1 MRLVTARVEG
11 RTRAA
16 RLDGEVLTLLP
27 EPTVVEVL
35 ATEGWQDRVTAATGP
50 EAQLGSVALEPV
62 VRPVHTV
69 CVGLNYRSH
78 ILETGRELPSRP
90 TLFAKYPTTLTGPND
105 DIPLTGASQA
115 VDWEVELGVVIGA
128 RASRVSVADAGR
140 HIAGYTVVNDVSMR
154 DWQRRTV
161 QWMQGKNFDATTPVG
176 PALVTP
182 DELAD
187 ARDLRLTCEVDGEVM
202 QDARTSDLL
211 FDPAA
216 VVSYMSTF
224 MTLLPG
230 DLIATGTPGG
240 VGAARDPQ
248 VFLRPGQTLRTSI
261 EGIGSCVNRIVD
273 HGDAVVG

>member
-1 MRLVTARVEG
+1 MRLVTARVDG
-11 RTRAA
+11 GTRAA
-16 RLDGEVLTLLP
+16 RLVGEVLTLLP
-27 EPTVVEVL
+27 EPTVVELL
-35 ATEGWQDRVTAATGP
+35 ATEGWRDRVVTATGP
-50 EAQLGSVALEPV
+50 EVQLGSVGLDPV
-62 VRPVHTV
+62 VRPARTV

-78 ILETGRELPSRP
+78 ILETGGEPPSHP
-90 TLFAKYPTTLTGPND
+90 ALFAKFPTTLTGPND
-105 DIPLTGASQA
+105 DIALTGESES
-115 VDWEVELGVVIGA
+115 VDWEVELGVVIGE
-128 RASRVSVADAGR
+128 RASRVSVADAGS

-154 DWQRRTV
+154 DWQRRTA
-161 QWMQGKNFDATTPVG
+161 QWMQGKNFEATTPVG

-187 ARDLRLTCEVDGEVM
+187 ARDLRLSCAVDGEVM

-216 VVSYMSTF
+216 IVSYVSSF

-230 DLIATGTPGG
+230 DLIATGTPSG

-248 VFLRPGQTLRTSI
+248 VFLRPGQTVRTSI

-273 HGDAVVG
+273 DVDAAVG

>member
-1 MRLVTARVEG
+1 VRLVTARVEG
-11 RTRAA
+11 GTRAA

-35 ATEGWQDRVTAATGP
+35 ATERWQDRVAAATG
-50 EAQLGSVALEPV
+50 AAVQLGSVGLDPV
-62 VRPVHTV
+62 VRPARTV

-78 ILETGRELPSRP
+78 ILETGRAPPSHP
-90 TLFAKYPTTLTGPND
+90 TLFAKFPTTLTGPND
-105 DIPLTGASQA
+105 DIALTGESES
-115 VDWEVELGVVIGA
+115 VDWEVELGVVIGE
-128 RASRVSVADAGR
+128 RASRVRVADAGS

-154 DWQRRTV
+154 DWQRRTA

-216 VVSYMSTF
+216 IVSYVSTF
-224 MTLLPG
+224 MALLPG

-240 VGAARDPQ
+240 VGAARDPR
-248 VFLRPGQTLRTSI
+248 VFLRPGQTVRSSI
-261 EGIGSCVNRIVD
+261 DGIGSCVNRIVD
-273 HGDAVVG
+273 DVDAAVG